1 MATRL
6 LPTKATTMKYLI
18 LLFSLICSF
27 AYSNDSKF
35 IFPEGELEL
44 LQSQNKL
51 GLYFQ
56 LQPDWHIYWKNSG
69 DSGAP
74 PIWKWQLTYAEITQ
88 ELWPSPQRI
97 PVAGLMNIGYSYKS
111 LFVFE
116 LKAQGPFD
124 ASLDLEFLVC
134 KVECIPYFH
143 KFKKSFSTLKTDP
156 FFENLQK
163 DFIYPSTAPS
173 ELTFQPQ
180 SQNEKVLAAVLNIPF
195 EVKNLEIFPEDG
207 QSFQA
212 LTPVLEPDGQ
222 TVKVKLALQ
231 ANANRD
237 LNGSAFLI
245 VADKQSFEVKLLNQQ
260 DSFFTI
266 LFWALLGGLILNLM
280 PCVLPVLSIKILSF
294 AQNDQNLKSSGW
306 LYTLGVLTAFFVLG
320 GSLLILRAG
329 GEQIGWG
336 FQLQSPVI
344 AASLAILFLWVGFNF
359 LGFFEV
365 GQTLANVGSNKKSGA
380 FFTGVLATVVATPC
394 TAPFMGAALGAS
406 LALPAYQ
413 TMLVFLGLGVG
424 LALPFLI
431 LAYIPQALRF
441 LPKPGPWMITL
452 KEFLAFPMFATSI
465 WLLWVLS
472 QQVDTNS
479 LFVYLLIFLCIGF
492 WVWLI
497 QKVKNEKRRQRLLI
511 LGFLLSF
518 VLVYFSPAQPM
529 VTTSTSLQT
538 AWKKF
543 SKSQIDEDLENKKSF
558 FIDFTAAWCI
568 TCQVNKKAVLNT
580 DEIQKLFQDHQV
592 SIYAADWTHRDPEIT
607 KALADFGRNSL
618 PLYVFY
624 QSGSRQPLILPEL
637 LTKSMILNLFTDQQE
652 VINE

>member
-1 MATRL
+1 MATRVL
-6 LPTKATTMKYLI
+6 SAKATAMKSLI
-18 LLFSLICSF
+18 LLFSLICST

-56 LQPDWHIYWKNSG
+56 LKPDWHIYWKNSG

-97 PVAGLMNIGYSYKS
+97 PVAGLMNLGYSDRS

-134 KVECIPYFH
+134 KVECIPYFY
-143 KFKKSFSTLKTDP
+143 KLKKSFSTLKTDP

-163 DFIYPSTAPS
+163 DFIYPITPPS
-173 ELTFQPQ
+173 NLTFQVK
-180 SQNEKVLAAVLNIPF
+180 SQNEKQLTAVLKIPF

-212 LTPVLEPDGQ
+212 LAPVLEPDGQ

-231 ANANRD
+231 ANASRD

-245 VADKQSFEVKLLNQQ
+245 VADNQSFEVKIFNQQ
-260 DSFFTI
+260 NSFFTI

-280 PCVLPVLSIKILSF
+280 PCVLPVLSIKILNF
-294 AQNDQNLKSSGW
+294 AQNDQNLKSSSW
-306 LYTLGVLTAFFVLG
+306 LYTLGVLTAFFILG
-320 GSLLILRAG
+320 SSLLILRAG

-344 AASLAILFLWVGFNF
+344 AASLSILFLWVGFNF

-413 TMLVFLGLGVG
+413 TMLVFLGLGMG

-441 LPKPGPWMITL
+441 LPKPGPWMVTL
-452 KEFLAFPMFATSI
+452 KELLAFPMFAT
-465 WLLWVLS
+465 
-472 QQVDTNS
+472 D
-479 LFVYLLIFLCIGF
+479 
-492 WVWLI
+492 
-497 QKVKNEKRRQRLLI
+497 R
-511 LGFLLSF
+511 
-518 VLVYFSPAQPM
+518 
-529 VTTSTSLQT
+529 
-538 AWKKF
+538 
-543 SKSQIDEDLENKKSF
+543 KS
-558 FIDFTAAWCI
+558 
-568 TCQVNKKAVLNT
+568 VV
-580 DEIQKLFQDHQV
+580 
-592 SIYAADWTHRDPEIT
+592 
-607 KALADFGRNSL
+607 
-618 PLYVFY
+618 
-624 QSGSRQPLILPEL
+624 
-637 LTKSMILNLFTDQQE
+637 
-652 VINE
+652 

>member
-1 MATRL
+1 
-6 LPTKATTMKYLI
+6 MKLFI
-18 LLFSLICSF
+18 LFFFLCSF
-27 AYSNDSKF
+27 AQSNDSKF

-44 LQSQNKL
+44 LQSQNQL

-74 PIWKWQLTYAEITQ
+74 PLWKWQLTHAEMQQ
-88 ELWPSPQRI
+88 ELWPAPQRI
-97 PVAGLMNIGYSYKS
+97 PVAGLMNIGYSDKS
-111 LFVFE
+111 LFVFN

-134 KVECIPYFH
+134 KVECIPYFT
-143 KFKKSFSTLKTDP
+143 KLKKSFSTLKTDP
-156 FFENLQK
+156 FFEKLQK
-163 DFIYPSTAPS
+163 DFIYPEDVTPTD
-173 ELTFQPQ
+173 LKFNVQ
-180 SQNEKVLAAVLNIPF
+180 SQNDTELVALLESPF
-195 EVKNLEIFPEDG
+195 EIKNLEIFPEDG

-212 LTPVLEPDGQ
+212 TAPVLEPDGKNI
-222 TVKVKLALQ
+222 KVRLALQ
-231 ANANRD
+231 ANAKSD
-237 LNGSAFLI
+237 LNQSAFLV
-245 VADKQSFEVKLLNQQ
+245 VADKKSFEVKIVKNQN
-260 DSFFTI
+260 SFFTI

-306 LYTLGVLTAFFVLG
+306 LYTFGVLTSFLILG
-320 GSLLILRAG
+320 GTLLVLRAG

-344 AASLAILFLWVGFNF
+344 AASLSVLFLWVGFNF

-365 GQTLANVGSNKKSGA
+365 GQTFANVGSNKKSGA

-406 LALPAYQ
+406 LTLPTYQ

-424 LALPFLI
+424 LSLPFLI
-431 LAYIPQALRF
+431 LAYVPQFLRF
-441 LPKPGPWMITL
+441 LPKPGPWMVTL
-452 KEFLAFPMFATSI
+452 KELLAFPMFATSL

-472 QQVDTNS
+472 QQVDINS
-479 LFVYLLIFLCIGF
+479 LFVYLVIFLFAGF
-492 WVWLI
+492 WVWFI
-497 QKVKNEKRRQRLLI
+497 QKVKNEKLRTRLLVF
-511 LGFLLSF
+511 GFFLSLVF
-518 VLVYFSPAQPM
+518 VYFSPAKRD
-529 VTTSTSLQT
+529 VATSAITQT
-538 AWKKF
+538 AWQKY
-543 SKSQIDEDLENKKSF
+543 SRSQIDEDLKNKKSV

-580 DEIQKLFQDHQV
+580 EEIQKLFLDQKV

-624 QSGSRQPLILPEL
+624 QTGSMQPIILPEL
-637 LTKSMILNLFTDQQE
+637 LTKSMILNLFTNQQE
-652 VINE
+652 DINE